1 MELPPGEPKA
11 ATGRPSPSNTITG
24 DMDERGRLPGP
35 GALAA
40 GRPSTPVGDE
50 KSVSWLFRNIPA
62 AIRPEPKIDSTV
74 VVMET
79 MLPLRSMITKW
90 VVPPGSWVPSGPGD
104 GAPGGFPG
112 GGAAAPVVGISAAR
126 VAP

>member
-1 MELPPGEPKA
+1 
-11 ATGRPSPSNTITG
+11 
-24 DMDERGRLPGP
+24 MDERGRFPGP

-62 AIRPEPKIDSTV
+62 AIRPEPNTDSTV
-74 VVMET
+74 VVMDT
-79 MLPLRSMITKW
+79 MSPFRSMITKW
-90 VVPPGSWVPSGPGD
+90 VVPPGSWVPSGPGAVAPD
-104 GAPGGFPG
+104 GCPGA
-112 GGAAAPVVGISAAR
+112 GAAAPVVGIRAAR